1 MHFWEQEQHRA
12 RELIR
17 ERHIEVGESIA
28 LATPAAL
35 CSFSTPDRSCRPDRR
50 DRGAGGVRR
59 PTTTTTL
66 ATTENC
72 KHVLDVVR
80 VGSCVLRWVERKGT
94 QSSHRG
100 YHQP

>member
-1 MHFWEQEQHRA
+1 MHFWEHEQHRA

-35 CSFSTPDRSCRPDRR
+35 CSFSPPDRSCRPDRR
-50 DRGAGGVRR
+50 DGGAGGVRR

-66 ATTENC
+66 AKT
-72 KHVLDVVR
+72 VLDVVG